1 VIVEGIGPNNG
12 CEEHATGRSVHSG
25 AGENLWSKLS
35 SAAFASGTLPYCHS
49 RAAQLKPRRG
59 FLNPTPT
66 PAASAVLHRQTPF
79 HLAAYSRGHFTFR
92 AVRRVEMTHFSALL
106 AGSHEP
112 IAYYYHSRG

>member
-1 VIVEGIGPNNG
+1 MGVKNMRPVDLSILARARTYGVNSLRPPLPL
-12 CEEHATGRSVHSG
+12 EHYRIATPARR
-25 AGENLWSKLS
+25 NS
-35 SAAFASGTLPYCHS
+35 SPA
-49 RAAQLKPRRG
+49 

-106 AGSHEP
+106 VGSHEP